1 MPLISVT
8 TYDSSAQNIKKM
20 AKINYTRVCHSTV
33 FGITLATMVKGKM
46 KGQEAKIV
54 KIKV

>member
-8 TYDSSAQNIKKM
+8 TYGSSAQNIKKM
-20 AKINYTRVCHSTV
+20 AKIHYTRACHSTV
-33 FGITLATMVKGKM
+33 FGITLATTVKGKM

-54 KIKV
+54 KVKV